1 MDSTEDGC
9 VKALKH
15 TSCQPGQY
23 ISQKGWFSHADFK
36 ITSVDFSIPR
46 ESCAR
51 PLNASPADYQ

>member
-23 ISQKGWFSHADFK
+23 IRQKGWFSPADFK
-36 ITSVDFSIPR
+36 IIVVV
-46 ESCAR
+46 EV
-51 PLNASPADYQ
+51 LNGNTMT